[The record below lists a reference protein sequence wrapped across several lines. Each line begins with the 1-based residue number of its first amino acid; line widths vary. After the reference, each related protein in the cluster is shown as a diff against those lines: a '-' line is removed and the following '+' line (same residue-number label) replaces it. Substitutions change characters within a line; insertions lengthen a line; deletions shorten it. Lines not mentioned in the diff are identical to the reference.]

1 MPISMEEKVFPRA
14 LYWIAKGDS
23 HFVVDPDCGGRE
35 PPLTVSSGQAHPN
48 AFVTWKEVV

>member
-35 PPLTVSSGQAHPN
+35 PPLQKNNNILIAEAVSLR
-48 AFVTWKEVV
+48 